1 MFDISTFAI
10 LLVDLTFLSLFLY
23 CFVKYQLKRY
33 TILLKIAKLQ
43 DKLRVLTRFFV
54 VRYFIF
60 TINVIFNPTVII
72 LNSIFLYR
80 RHRYR
85 NHYRQRHHH
94 IHNHIITTII
104 TLLPQL
110 DTPIAT
116 TPISSQIVM
125 KYKHPFSLPQSP
137 PSPSSLILIHTQTFP
152 YHHQQQT
159 FQENDD

>member
-85 NHYRQRHHH
+85 YHYRQRHHH

-110 DTPIAT
+110 DAPITATPIT
-116 TPISSQIVM
+116 SQIVM
-125 KYKHPFSLPQSP
+125 KYKHPFSL
-137 PSPSSLILIHTQTFP
+137 L
-152 YHHQQQT
+152 
-159 FQENDD
+159 